1 MKTNTRQYGL
11 ILFVWL
17 ILTSGLVQAKP
28 AWYQELSDSLRT
40 TIRLK
45 THLLIHLN
53 ELSASAVDSLQK
65 ANIPFAFFAEEL
77 QQSGQNTTLDR
88 LTGRQNVIPVISKS
102 DQDHLSLGNNKL
114 VLITPDEFDQVKL
127 EQRSAD
133 SLFSKTLFSTKELL
147 WVNTAPTPT
156 NADLY
161 LTLWSQCGKLPNFI
175 PANEL
180 SLQESASLVAQL
192 NARDKFYG
200 VTLSNNHLLV
210 DVSWKSYPR
219 RTSNG
224 YFCFPLLTSN
234 PEPFI
239 PYKAGYRFSPDIMHD
254 SPANRSYLKEFKAVS
269 LSPDFGLTDH
279 FIFEKK
285 ARNIRRNNE
294 QEMINNNVE
303 LTTDPVRGSCAW
315 FPGRA
320 YLDAGIQSKESLQP
334 NFSVTAWIK
343 PSQTDAN
350 NSILG
355 KGRDFVLKLHNGQLT
370 YTMQG
375 IKDYQSVSS
384 IVPINEWTFISLV
397 HSSYENQIRFY
408 LNGEL
413 TEQIDLITPYSE
425 SDYTLLIGSNLWEE
439 FFVGHMGDIKIWN
452 RELNDEE
459 IRQQFQQS
467 ATHPQSQG
475 AALWSL
481 LLLAVFLLI
490 LVYLYLRKRNT
501 SKTQKQTKPVEEL
514 IKPVQH
520 QEKIYCFGGLKVIN
534 PKGAEVSQKFSP
546 KIKQL
551 FILVL
556 LNSVNGQKGIS
567 TSRLSGILWPG
578 MSTQNAKNTRGTNI
592 QNLKAALVS
601 CPGINLVFS
610 DKLWRIEL
618 SESSYFD
625 YAEAESQLN
634 ELEKSAGTPSD
645 EILQKLM
652 DILNRGTLFPNMSES
667 WLDPYISKMSDRI
680 IEMGMRLFETL
691 DETQHAQ
698 QLFKLA
704 EVVSLHDP
712 LNEPALRKK
721 LQLLTLQGKLSLA
734 HTVYDHFVKVYR
746 EMYQESY
753 PVDFKSLTAD
763 N

>member
-1 MKTNTRQYGL
+1 M
-11 ILFVWL
+11 FVWL
-17 ILTSGLVQAKP
+17 ILACGLVQAKS
-28 AWYQELSDSLRT
+28 AWYQDLPDSLRT

-45 THLLIHLN
+45 THLLIHLD
-53 ELSASAVDSLQK
+53 ELSASAVESLQQ

-77 QQSGQNTTLDR
+77 DPSGPNTTFDLLSR
-88 LTGRQNVIPVISKS
+88 RQNLIPVISS
-102 DQDHLSLGNNKL
+102 ADQEQFAFENNKL
-114 VLITPDEFDQVKL
+114 VLITPDAFDQVTL
-127 EQRSAD
+127 EQRSGD

-175 PANEL
+175 SANESTL
-180 SLQESASLVAQL
+180 HQSASLVAQL

-200 VTLSNNHLLV
+200 VTLSNNALLAA
-210 DVSWKSYPR
+210 VSWKSYPR

-224 YFCFPLLTSN
+224 YFCFPLLTGN

-254 SPANRSYLKEFKAVS
+254 SPANRSYLKEFKAVG

-279 FIFEKK
+279 FVFDKK

-294 QEMINNNVE
+294 QEMINNAVE
-303 LTTDPVRGSCAW
+303 MTNDPLRGDCAW

-343 PSQTDAN
+343 PTQTDAN

-375 IKDYQSVSS
+375 IKDYRSVTSQ
-384 IVPINEWTFISLV
+384 VPINEWTFVSLV
-397 HSSYENQIRFY
+397 HSAYENQIRFY
-408 LNGEL
+408 LNGKL
-413 TEQIDLITPYSE
+413 TDQIDLITPYSE

-439 FFVGHMGDIKIWN
+439 FFVGYMDDIKIWN
-452 RELNDEE
+452 RELNDDE
-459 IRQQFQQS
+459 IRLQFQENSDQQ
-467 ATHPQSQG
+467 ANQLGTFWG
-475 AALWSL
+475 AI
-481 LLLAVFLLI
+481 LLAVFLLI
-490 LVYLYLRKRNT
+490 GSYFYLRRRKA
-501 SKTQKQTKPVEEL
+501 KAPPKQAKPAEKLTKPA
-514 IKPVQH
+514 QH

-534 PKGAEVSQKFSP
+534 PEGVEVSQKFSP

-551 FILVL
+551 FILIL

-567 TSRLSGILWPG
+567 TSKLSGILWPG

-592 QNLKAALVS
+592 QNLKAALAS
-601 CPGINLVFS
+601 CPGIKLLYRE
-610 DKLWRIEL
+610 KLWFMEL
-618 SESSYFD
+618 SEHCYFD
-625 YAEAESQLN
+625 YVEVESQLN
-634 ELEKSAGTPSD
+634 ELEKSAGIPS
-645 EILQKLM
+645 EEGLHKLL
-652 DILNRGTLFPNMSES
+652 DILSRGTLFPNMSES

-680 IEMGMRLFETL
+680 IEMGMKLFESL
-691 DETQHAQ
+691 DETKHAH

-734 HTVYDHFVKVYR
+734 HTVYDQFAKVYR

-753 PVDFKSLTAD
+753 PNDFKSLTAEQ
-763 N
+763 

>member
-1 MKTNTRQYGL
+1 M
-11 ILFVWL
+11 
-17 ILTSGLVQAKP
+17 VQAKP
-28 AWYQELSDSLRT
+28 LWYNELPDSLRT

-53 ELSASAVDSLQK
+53 ELSVSAADGLQK

-77 QQSGQNTTLDR
+77 EQSGQNTMLDL
-88 LTGRQNVIPVISKS
+88 LTGRQNLIPVISKPN
-102 DQDHLSLGNNKL
+102 QDHLSLENNKL
-114 VLITPDEFDQVKL
+114 VLITPDEFDQIKL
-127 EQRSAD
+127 EQRSVD
-133 SLFSKTLFSTKELL
+133 SLFSKNLFSNKELL
-147 WVNTAPTPT
+147 WVNTPPTPT
-156 NADLY
+156 NTDLY

-175 PANEL
+175 PANE
-180 SLQESASLVAQL
+180 STLQESASLVAQL
-192 NARDKFYG
+192 NASDKFYG
-200 VTLSNNHLLV
+200 ITLSNNELLSQ
-210 DVSWKSYPR
+210 VSWKSYPR
-219 RTSNG
+219 RTNNG
-224 YFCFPLLTSN
+224 YFCFPLLTGN

-254 SPANRSYLKEFKAVS
+254 SPANRGYLKEFKAVS
-269 LSPDFGLTDH
+269 LNPDFGLTDH
-279 FIFEKK
+279 FVFDKK
-285 ARNIRRNNE
+285 ALNTRRNNE

-303 LTTDPVRGSCAW
+303 LTTDPLRGSCAW

-355 KGRDFVLKLHNGQLT
+355 KGRDFVLKLHNGELT

-375 IKDYQSVSS
+375 IKDYRSVSS
-384 IVPINEWTFISLV
+384 KVPINEWTFISLV
-397 HSSYENQIRFY
+397 HSAYENQIRFY

-413 TEQIDLITPYSE
+413 TDQIDLITPYSE

-459 IRQQFQQS
+459 IRLQFQQS
-467 ATHPQSQG
+467 INQPQSRG
-475 AALWSL
+475 TALWGL
-481 LLLAVFLLI
+481 LLLAVLLLI
-490 LVYLYLRKRNT
+490 LAYLYSKKRK
-501 SKTQKQTKPVEEL
+501 SGAVQKQTKPNKKLV
-514 IKPVQH
+514 KPEPY
-520 QEKIYCFGGLKVIN
+520 QEKIGCFGRLKVVN
-534 PKGAEVSQKFSP
+534 PEGVDVSQKFSP

-551 FILVL
+551 FVLVFM
-556 LNSVNGQKGIS
+556 NSINGHHGIS
-567 TSRLSGILWPG
+567 TNELSGILWPG
-578 MSTQNAKNTRGTNI
+578 MSTQKAKNTRGTSI
-592 QNLKAALVS
+592 QNLKAALAS

-618 SESSYFD
+618 SDSCYSEYCD
-625 YAEAESQLN
+625 VTRKLKLIEKQPDSQTTN
-634 ELEKSAGTPSD
+634 EVLPPLLDMLS
-645 EILQKLM
+645 
-652 DILNRGTLFPNMSES
+652 RGTLFPDISES

-680 IEMGMRLFETL
+680 IEMGMILFEKL

-712 LNEPALRKK
+712 LNEPALCKK
-721 LQLLTLQGKLSLA
+721 LQLLTRQGKLSLA
-734 HTVYDHFVKVYR
+734 HTVYDHFAKVYR

-753 PVDFKSLTAD
+753 PVNFKSLTGD
-763 N
+763 H